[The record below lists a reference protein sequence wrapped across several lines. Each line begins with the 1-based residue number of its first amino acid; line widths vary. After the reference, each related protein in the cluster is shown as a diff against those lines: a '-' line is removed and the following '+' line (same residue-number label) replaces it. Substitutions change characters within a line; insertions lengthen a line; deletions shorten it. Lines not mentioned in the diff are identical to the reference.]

1 MKNFNRIVK
10 AMIFRASR
18 KYSVGLEPSFLM
30 TYYKSADKRR
40 ASDIAQDI
48 IKSVGLPLCKELQ
61 YDPVIAKRLDLLV
74 HFWRFVAFSVKCE
87 DEDIFRVA
95 RARYIDLIQNKYF
108 S

>member
-1 MKNFNRIVK
+1 MKNFRRIVK
-10 AMIFRASR
+10 AMIFKASR

-30 TYYKSADKRR
+30 TYYKSADNRR
-40 ASDIAQDI
+40 ASDIARGI
-48 IKSVGLPLCKELQ
+48 TKSVGLPLCKELQ

-74 HFWRFVAFSVKCE
+74 HFWRFVAFSVTCE
-87 DEDIFRVA
+87 DNDIFKVV

>member
-1 MKNFNRIVK
+1 MKNFRRIVK

-30 TYYKSADKRR
+30 TYYKSADNRR
-40 ASDIAQDI
+40 ASDIARDI
-48 IKSVGLPLCKELQ
+48 TKNVGLPLCKELQ

-74 HFWRFVAFSVKCE
+74 HFWRFVAFSVTCE
-87 DEDIFRVA
+87 DKDIFRVV
-95 RARYIDLIQNKYF
+95 RSRYIDLIQNKYF